1 MEEKKIIKQ
10 FSAKVEASTGEDS
23 DKFLYV
29 KAYISTYDED
39 LGKDKILPGA
49 FTKSIK
55 ERTDSGKNIPLLL
68 QHNMDWLLGHA
79 ISIVEDTKGI
89 LV

>member
-39 LGKDKILPGA
+39 LGKDKILPGLKNYI
-49 FTKSIK
+49 TDYIELSIHSK
-55 ERTDSGKNIPLLL
+55 YVSDDIKKLF
-68 QHNMDWLLGHA
+68 
-79 ISIVEDTKGI
+79 V
-89 LV
+89 